1 MSASGRSPVLIDL
14 FASERRVDDRR
25 RFTWRTV
32 ALGFARP
39 RRRMTRRAADFGVDF
54 VDWHH
59 PWLFF
64 LAVGT
69 MLLSCADAFLTLI
82 LISGGMIEAN
92 PVMAAAMNVSTG
104 WFVASKMALTGT
116 GILMLVALSRTRFL
130 NLIRTGLIL
139 TCFFSFYCCL
149 ICYEVVSLLNML

>member
-1 MSASGRSPVLIDL
+1 V
-14 FASERRVDDRR
+14 RVPEPAITSIPGLTADRR
-25 RFTWRTV
+25 EFDRRHFNWQTV
-32 ALGFARP
+32 AMSIVRP
-39 RRRMTRRAADFGVDF
+39 RRRVTRRAADSGADF

-69 MLLSCADAFLTLI
+69 MLLSCTDAFLTLI
-82 LISGGMIEAN
+82 LLSHGMVEAN
-92 PVMAAAMNVSTG
+92 PIMAAAMEVGTG

-116 GILMLVALSRTRFL
+116 GVLILVTLSRRRFL
-130 NLIRTGLIL
+130 NRIRTGLIL

-149 ICYEVVSLLNML
+149 IFYEIISLLNTL

>member
-1 MSASGRSPVLIDL
+1 MTAPERVVALTDL
-14 FASERRVDDRR
+14 LAPERRVDDRR
-25 RFTWRTV
+25 QFSWRTV
-32 ALGFARP
+32 AVGFARP
-39 RRRMTRRAADFGVDF
+39 RRRMTRRAVDVGADF

-69 MLLSCADAFLTLI
+69 MLLSCTDAFLTLI
-82 LISGGMIEAN
+82 LIGNGMIEAN
-92 PVMAAAMNVSTG
+92 PVMAAAMSVSTG

-116 GILMLVALSRTRFL
+116 GILILVALSRTRFL
-130 NLIRTGLIL
+130 NRIRTGLIL

-149 ICYEVVSLLNML
+149 ICYEIVSLLNML

>member
-1 MSASGRSPVLIDL
+1 MTAPGRSVALVDRLTP
-14 FASERRVDDRR
+14 ERRVVDRR
-25 RFTWRTV
+25 QFSWRTV

-39 RRRMTRRAADFGVDF
+39 RRRATRRAADVGVDF

-92 PVMAAAMNVSTG
+92 PVMAAAMNVSPG

-116 GILMLVALSRTRFL
+116 GLLILVALSRTRFL
-130 NLIRTGLIL
+130 NRIRTGLIL

-149 ICYEVVSLLNML
+149 VCYEIVNLLNML

>member
-1 MSASGRSPVLIDL
+1 MTAPKRSPALIDL
-14 FASERRVDDRR
+14 LAPERRAVDRR
-25 RFTWRTV
+25 QFSLRTV
-32 ALGFARP
+32 AVGFVRP
-39 RRRMTRRAADFGVDF
+39 RRRTTRRAADFGADI

-69 MLLSCADAFLTLI
+69 MLLSCVDAFMTLL

-92 PVMAAAMNVSTG
+92 PIMAAAMNVGTG

-116 GILMLVALSRTRFL
+116 GILMLVALSRTHFL
-130 NLIRTGLIL
+130 NRIRTGLIL

-149 ICYEVVSLLNML
+149 ACYQIVSLLNML